1 MTPSNAAPLL
11 PGRAARA
18 TVAPNGRAG
27 GPGGRATE
35 WFAPGAAA
43 PTPGAAGPKAMT
55 LWVELFG
62 INCRR
67 HLHR

>member
-1 MTPSNAAPLL
+1 M
-11 PGRAARA
+11 
-18 TVAPNGRAG
+18 APNGRAG